1 MDQVEKLTLKRKEID
16 AIDSEI
22 IQLLE
27 KRMAIVEEIAKIKQ
41 TGELQVLDSS
51 REQAVLNRVAE
62 TVRNP
67 QYLATIQA
75 TFEDIM
81 TQSRKYQGQKMRG
94 DNHE

>member
-1 MDQVEKLTLKRKEID
+1 MDQAEKLTLKRKEID

-27 KRMAIVEEIAKIKQ
+27 KRMAVVEEIAKIKMVGDQ
-41 TGELQVLDSS
+41 QVLDAS
-51 REQAVLNRVAE
+51 REQAVLDRVAE
-62 TVRNP
+62 TVSNP

-81 TQSRKYQGQKMRG
+81 KQSRKYQGQKMRG
-94 DNHE
+94 ENHE